1 LILLWIVHYIGDKM
15 ELKSCK
21 KQYMKD
27 THRAVPPEDT
37 LRIVKEKLA
46 VCGITRV
53 ADITDLDRLGIPV
66 FSAVRPNAS
75 LGSVSV
81 YNGKGVSKTEAEVSA
96 IMEGIER
103 YSSEINEEII
113 MDASLSEI
121 EGKVNFLSPYELNL
135 PAPEMF
141 NEFIRIGWVKGY
153 DLFNKEDI
161 FVPANSVFHP
171 YPLKRDYPIFR
182 TNTNGLA
189 SGNTLEEAIF
199 HGLCEVIERD
209 AWSLVEMKRTFPK
222 DLEIEINDPLL
233 EDFLN
238 RFKENEIEII
248 FKDITSDI
256 QVPTILA
263 AVDDLRL
270 KDPTLLVMGMGT
282 HIDPKV
288 AIYRAITEAAQ
299 SRLTQIHGAR
309 EDTQKADMK
318 RRIGYERIRRL
329 NWYYIN
335 KFDIKTK
342 TSDFVLKSSD
352 DILEDI
358 NTLLNVL
365 SQRGINKAIV
375 VDLTRKELGIP
386 VVRVLVPQLEQYGI
400 DNSRIGSRGRMRE
413 VDKNYY
419 LFGPKP
425 SSR

>member
-1 LILLWIVHYIGDKM
+1 M

-27 THRAVPPEDT
+27 THRAIPPEDT
-37 LRIVKEKLA
+37 LKIVKEKLDI
-46 VCGITRV
+46 CGITRV

-66 FSAVRPNAS
+66 FSAVRPDAS

-103 YSSEINEEII
+103 YSSEVNEEII
-113 MDASLSEI
+113 IDASQSELD
-121 EGKVNFLSPYELNL
+121 GKVNFLSPYELAL

-141 NEFIRIGWVKGY
+141 NEYIKIGWVKGY
-153 DLFNKEDI
+153 DLIRREDI
-161 FVPANSVFHP
+161 YVPANSVFHP
-171 YPLKRDYPIFR
+171 YPLKRDYPLFR

-189 SGNTLEEAIF
+189 SGNTIEEAIF

-222 DLEIEINDPLL
+222 DLVIEISDPLL
-233 EDFLN
+233 EDFLK
-238 RFKENEIEII
+238 RFRENEIEII

-263 AVDDLRL
+263 AIDDLKL

-288 AIYRAITEAAQ
+288 ALYRAITEAAQ

-309 EDTQKADMK
+309 EDTNKADMK
-318 RRIGYERIRRL
+318 RRIGYERIKRMNWFYL
-329 NWYYIN
+329 NQ
-335 KFDIKTK
+335 FGVKTK
-342 TSDFVLKSSD
+342 TSDFTIKASD

-358 NTLLNVL
+358 NTVL
-365 SQRGINKAIV
+365 DVLMKKGINRAIV
-375 VDLTRKELGIP
+375 VDLTRKELNIP
-386 VVRVLVPQLEQYGI
+386 VVRVLIPQLEQYGI

-425 SSR
+425 SSRRS

>member
-1 LILLWIVHYIGDKM
+1 M

-21 KQYMKD
+21 KKYMKD
-27 THRAVPPEDT
+27 THRAIPPEET
-37 LRIVKEKLA
+37 LKIVKEKLDI
-46 VCGITRV
+46 CGITRV

-66 FSAVRPNAS
+66 FSAVRPDAS
-75 LGSVSV
+75 IGSVSV

-113 MDASLSEI
+113 IDASQSELD
-121 EGKVNFLSPYELNL
+121 GKANFLSPYELAL
-135 PAPEMF
+135 PTPEMY
-141 NEFIRIGWVKGY
+141 NEYIRIGWVKGY
-153 DLFNKEDI
+153 DLIRKEEVY
-161 FVPANSVFHP
+161 VPANSVFHP
-171 YPLKRDYPIFR
+171 YPLKRDYPLFR

-222 DLEIEINDPLL
+222 DLVIEINDPLL
-233 EDFLN
+233 DDFLR
-238 RFKENEIEII
+238 RFKENEIEIV

-263 AVDDLRL
+263 AIDDLKL

-288 AIYRAITEAAQ
+288 ALYRAITEAAQ

-309 EDTQKADMK
+309 EDTNKADMK
-318 RRIGYERIRRL
+318 RRIGYDRIRKL
-329 NWYYIN
+329 NWFYLN
-335 KFDIKTK
+335 EFGVKTK
-342 TSDFVLKSSD
+342 TSDFTLKASD
-352 DILEDI
+352 DILEDV
-358 NTLLNVL
+358 NTLLDIL
-365 SQRGINKAIV
+365 IKKGINKAIV
-375 VDLTRKELGIP
+375 VDLTRKELTIP
-386 VVRVLVPQLEQYGI
+386 VVRVLIPQLEQYGI
-400 DNSRIGSRGRMRE
+400 DNSRIGPRGRMRE

-425 SSR
+425 SSRRS

>member
-1 LILLWIVHYIGDKM
+1 M

-21 KQYMKD
+21 KRYMKD
-27 THRAVPPEDT
+27 THRAIPPEET
-37 LRIVKEKLA
+37 LEIVKEKLDI
-46 VCGITRV
+46 CGITRI

-66 FSAVRPNAS
+66 FSAVRPDAS
-75 LGSVSV
+75 RGSVSI

-103 YSSEINEEII
+103 YSSEVHEEII
-113 MDASLSEI
+113 FDSSES
-121 EGKVNFLSPYELNL
+121 ELNGKLNYLSPYELAL
-135 PAPEMF
+135 PAQEMY
-141 NEFIRIGWVKGY
+141 NEYIKIGWVKGY
-153 DLFNKEDI
+153 DLIRKEDI
-161 FVPANSVFHP
+161 YVPANSVFHP
-171 YPLKRDYPIFR
+171 YPLKRDYPLFR

-222 DLEIEINDPLL
+222 DLVIEINDPLL

-238 RFKENEIEII
+238 RFKENEVEIV
-248 FKDITSDI
+248 FKDITSDDI
-256 QVPTILA
+256 KVPTILA
-263 AVDDLRL
+263 AIDDLRL
-270 KDPTLLVMGMGT
+270 KDPTLMVMGMGT

-288 AIYRAITEAAQ
+288 ALYRAITEAAQ

-309 EDTQKADMK
+309 EDTQKAEMK
-318 RRIGYERIRRL
+318 RRIGYERIRKL
-329 NWYYIN
+329 NWYYLN
-335 KFDIKTK
+335 KFGVETK
-342 TSDFVLKSSD
+342 TSDFTAKASD

-358 NTLLNVL
+358 NTLLDILTKN
-365 SQRGINKAIV
+365 GINRAIV
-375 VDLTRKELGIP
+375 IDLTRSEIGIP

-425 SSR
+425 SSRRG

>member
-1 LILLWIVHYIGDKM
+1 M

-37 LRIVKEKLA
+37 LKIVKEKLA

-66 FSAVRPNAS
+66 FSAIRPNAS

-121 EGKVNFLSPYELNL
+121 EGKVNFLSTYELNL

-263 AVDDLRL
+263 AVDDLKL

-365 SQRGINKAIV
+365 SKRGINKVIV

>member
-1 LILLWIVHYIGDKM
+1 M

-21 KQYMKD
+21 KRYMKD
-27 THRAVPPEDT
+27 THRAIPPEET
-37 LRIVKEKLA
+37 LEIVKDKLEI
-46 VCGITRV
+46 CGITRV

-66 FSAVRPNAS
+66 FSAVRPDAS
-75 LGSVSV
+75 QGSVSV

-103 YSSEINEEII
+103 YSSEVNEEMIL
-113 MDASLSEI
+113 DSSQSELD
-121 EGKVNFLSPYELNL
+121 GKVNFLSPYELTL
-135 PAPEMF
+135 PAQEMY
-141 NEFIRIGWVKGY
+141 NEYIKIGWVKGY
-153 DLFNKEDI
+153 DLIRKEEI
-161 FVPANSVFHP
+161 YIPANAVFHP
-171 YPLKRDYPIFR
+171 YPLKRDYPLFR

-222 DLEIEINDPLL
+222 DLVIEIDDHLL

-238 RFKENEIEII
+238 RFKENEVEII

-256 QVPTILA
+256 KVPTILA
-263 AVDDLRL
+263 AIDDLRL
-270 KDPTLLVMGMGT
+270 KDPTLMVMGMGT

-288 AIYRAITEAAQ
+288 ALYRAITEAAQ

-309 EDTQKADMK
+309 EDTQKAEMK
-318 RRIGYERIRRL
+318 RRIGYDRIRKL
-329 NWYYIN
+329 NWYYLN
-335 KFDIKTK
+335 KFGVETK
-342 TSDFVLKSSD
+342 TSDFTTKASD

-358 NTLLNVL
+358 NTLLDVL
-365 SQRGINKAIV
+365 TKNGINRAIA
-375 VDLTRKELGIP
+375 VDLTRNELGIP

-425 SSR
+425 SSRRG

>member
-1 LILLWIVHYIGDKM
+1 M

-46 VCGITRV
+46 LCGITRV

-153 DLFNKEDI
+153 DLFKKEDI

-222 DLEIEINDPLL
+222 DLEIEVNDPLL